1 MKRVKFK
8 KFLEE
13 KFMDEELEKLN
24 FLFFIKRAS
33 FYELMKF
40 RESNVEK
47 FNELYEKYKDDI
59 SKLPLKSSVTMRLT
73 LENGSKFL

>member
-13 KFMDEELEKLN
+13 KFMNEELEKLN
-24 FLFFIKRAS
+24 FLFFVTRAS

-59 SKLPLKSSVTMRLT
+59 SKLPFKSSITMRLT